1 MTRANVSSLFLTG
14 ASSAWASSIVMNL
27 EARVLDE
34 PEGRDCE
41 SSALV
46 LTGCWSSSRSLRRR
60 RRRVLDEPEGRDC
73 ESSALVLTGCLAH
86 QEHCA
91 GAVFLMSPKEEIAR
105 VWLWSRLGVLLIKNI
120 TRARPQ
126 HDVRPGR
133 QRVFL
138 MSSKEEIVRVRPW
151 SRLGVLLIK
160 NLTRARPPLDVR
172 HPNGTHRLGHPAPRA
187 ECKHSKSI
195 TLWHAVFF

>member
-1 MTRANVSSLFLTG
+1 
-14 ASSAWASSIVMNL
+14 
-27 EARVLDE
+27 
-34 PEGRDCE
+34 
-41 SSALV
+41 
-46 LTGCWSSSRSLRRR
+46 LRGR

-138 MSSKEEIVRVRPW
+138 MSSKEEIARVRPW

-172 HPNGTHRLGHPAPRA
+172 HPNGTHRAGAKGTVSRAAARAARLSTLTNKFRGHPPGRHDQVPEWLPSCAHKQNSPQQADR
-187 ECKHSKSI
+187 I
-195 TLWHAVFF
+195 GFIY

>member
-1 MTRANVSSLFLTG
+1 MRG
-14 ASSAWASSIVMNL
+14 
-27 EARVLDE
+27 
-34 PEGRDCE
+34 
-41 SSALV
+41 
-46 LTGCWSSSRSLRRR
+46 R

-138 MSSKEEIVRVRPW
+138 MSSKEKIARVRPW

-172 HPNGTHRLGHPAPRA
+172 HPNGTHQLGHPAPRA

-195 TLWHAVFF
+195 TLWHAVFFRCKHWQALEERTTGMLFLKRERRQALAFGCAQATAARLA